1 MTRRTTRRTN
11 SQLPLPDS
19 DPPEVRPLCDLPLLA
34 FPSSGAPIA
43 GLLPEDDGWLKV
55 SFGAATQ
62 NVLVVGGTG
71 SGKTEAVMRPALARL
86 LDSGCPGLV
95 LDVKSDYSAM
105 AAGYPDQTVLV
116 GTCPGARPFNIL
128 AGMPDERFRQWI
140 ASLGEGMKGTPGN
153 SDYYYQQGE

>member
-1 MTRRTTRRTN
+1 MTRRKTPPPDRQIRLADTGPADERPRR
-11 SQLPLPDS
+11 
-19 DPPEVRPLCDLPLLA
+19 DLPLLA
-34 FPSSGAPIA
+34 FPASGPPIA
-43 GLLPEDDGWLKV
+43 GLRPEDDGWLKV

-105 AAGYPDQTVLV
+105 AAGYPDRTVLV
-116 GTCPGARPFNIL
+116 GTCPGARPINIL

-140 ASLGEGMKGTPGN
+140 ASIGEGMKGTPGN
-153 SDYYYQQGE
+153 SDY